1 MLPAAIWPYIM
12 GLCAVL
18 AVAAWAGRDLSASR
32 SLCAVLVALVAIR
45 AASYVYGD
53 SSAYTALAALIWA
66 VTAMHVFRSIGAT
79 ASSILVLSALCYF
92 WANYSGAPRVVG
104 SLPFVVSDVLLVAA
118 IVWIG
123 SSGICAF
130 YQRTLNLGRSG
141 DRHCDCAAG
150 LSHEVAANPPP

>member
-12 GLCAVL
+12 GLCSVL

-45 AASYVYGD
+45 AASYIYGD
-53 SSAYTALAALIWA
+53 SSAYMALAALIWA
-66 VTAMHVFRSIGAT
+66 VTAMHVLRSGNAT
-79 ASSILVLSALCYF
+79 ASGILVLSAVCYF

-104 SLPFVVSDVLLVAA
+104 SAPFVVSDVLLVAA

-130 YQRTLNLGRSG
+130 YHRASDMVSGGGGYRDSPASLRSQVVQKTS
-141 DRHCDCAAG
+141 A
-150 LSHEVAANPPP
+150 